1 MRTIADNSDKSFK
14 WSDYEGSNQYL
25 PSTEAQTPSSAAI
38 RPRRLFS
45 PRLPHRNLQALRKAH
60 LQMPKGPGTWTKVLP
75 LRQLSRSE
83 TGDDLH
89 PQRHEGQSAV
99 LCRQSSRDESDPG
112 RDQRNK
118 SGTYSSAGYVLNDG
132 ATRHRDR
139 YQRCRGYRRQHGFG
153 FLSCRAIQGD
163 HRK

>member
-1 MRTIADNSDKSFK
+1 MRTIIHNSDKSFK
-14 WSDYEGSNQYL
+14 WSDYDESNQCL
-25 PSTEAQTPSSAAI
+25 PSPKTQTPSSAAT

-45 PRLPHRNLQALRKAH
+45 PRLYYRNLQTLRKAN
-60 LQMPKGPGTWTKVLP
+60 LQMPKGPGTWAKVLS
-75 LRQLSRSE
+75 LRQFSWPK

-89 PQRHEGQSAV
+89 PRKDEGQSAV
-99 LCRQSSRDESDPG
+99 LCRQPPHNESDSG

-118 SGTYSSAGYVLNDG
+118 SRTYSSARYVLGGG

-163 HRK
+163 H